1 MTKRHE
7 VLRSSEKITTEDAL
21 QFDRV
26 QDLRSL
32 IADKKINELSHGGLS
47 QIQKFIA
54 ERLGID
60 MGLTEE
66 ERGLLTIL
74 VELRNIHTHNRGI
87 VNRLFLNRIGHGHA
101 NFSFVL
107 GKVYSIDFD
116 EFIVLSRNAINI
128 AQRLDEGLAVKFRI
142 KRAKYKIRLAKERLK
157 TGLNEPARV

>member
-1 MTKRHE
+1 MPLRRIPRPSDASGASATEPTGRDCRLGTVGCDPSLSDILQAVMTKRHE

-32 IADKKINELSHGGLS
+32 IADKKINELSHGGFNK
-47 QIQKFIA
+47 IQEFIA

-60 MGLTEE
+60 IGLTEE

-87 VNRLFLNRIGHGHA
+87 DNSEN
-101 NFSFVL
+101 
-107 GKVYSIDFD
+107 Y
-116 EFIVLSRNAINI
+116 
-128 AQRLDEGLAVKFRI
+128 
-142 KRAKYKIRLAKERLK
+142 
-157 TGLNEPARV
+157 